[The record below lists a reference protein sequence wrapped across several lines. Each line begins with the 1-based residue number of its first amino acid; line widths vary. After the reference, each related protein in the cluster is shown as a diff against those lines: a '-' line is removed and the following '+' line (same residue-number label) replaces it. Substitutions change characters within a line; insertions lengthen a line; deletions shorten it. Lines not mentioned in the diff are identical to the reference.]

1 MKPRWIAIA
10 ATAFIAALAVAAAD
24 PALARAKKKARPA
37 CVDQP
42 YQFSWNF
49 LALGPAPQPNG
60 CAPPVFSNGQYIGQD
75 PDPYVRLQLQRD
87 PATGYP
93 NNFQ

>member
-1 MKPRWIAIA
+1 MKLSWIAV
-10 ATAFIAALAVAAAD
+10 TVVAAAAALVALD
-24 PALARAKKKARPA
+24 PASARPKQKA
-37 CVDQP
+37 KPVCVDRP

-60 CAPPVFSNGQYIGQD
+60 CAPPVYSGGQYIGQD
-75 PDPYVRLQLQRD
+75 PDPYIRSQLLRD

-93 NNFQ
+93 GNFE